1 MRLMRV
7 RLSSFVLI
15 FVLTVAGGVGVA
27 RAQSADAGKPAIGKP
42 ATTGFALKKP
52 VFGGACPN
60 CPWGAM
66 AIVVKQALAH
76 YGWDV
81 QICWSCA
88 GGARAARLMAA
99 AVIAPPPPNPTAD
112 SLPTPPGRIDFGA
125 TGAQFLWWAY
135 QGTHDFEKDPE
146 GPRKNL
152 RIIAN
157 IQDPQWMLVAVKKD
171 SGITDLKQILEK
183 KMPVQIMASG
193 TGGLVT
199 PAILDYYGL
208 TKEKVEAIGGK
219 LMTNA
224 PVAERAKLDVI
235 IGFGTIDNAP
245 EYNIWYD
252 VSQRLDLK
260 YLELPKD
267 LRDKLEKDFDLE
279 EQEVPEGLL
288 RGVDRRIPAVARTGT
303 VIYGRTDMPDDFT
316 YLVAK
321 AIDENQGLL
330 QWSNMNFSYNRY
342 AVWKAYGVPLAPG
355 AAKYYKE
362 RGYMK

>member
-1 MRLMRV
+1 MRFI
-7 RLSSFVLI
+7 RLAILSASLVL
-15 FVLTVAGGVGVA
+15 VTCVAGDVSSA
-27 RAQSADAGKPAIGKP
+27 HAQSPGAAK
-42 ATTGFALKKP
+42 TGFAVKKP
-52 VFGGACPN
+52 VFGGACVS

-66 AIVVKQALAH
+66 AIVVKKALAP

-99 AVIAPPPPNPTAD
+99 GVMAPPPANPTPD
-112 SLPTPPGRIDFGA
+112 SPPTPPGVIDFGA

-135 QGTHDFEKDPE
+135 QGTHDFAKDPE

-157 IQDPQWMLVAVKKD
+157 IQDPQYMLVAVKAD
-171 SGITDLKQILEK
+171 SGITDLRQIPEK
-183 KMPVQIMASG
+183 KLPVRIMAS
-193 TGGLVT
+193 TVGGLVT

-208 TKEKVEAIGGK
+208 TKEAVAANGGQ
-219 LMTNA
+219 LMTSA
-224 PVAERAKLDVI
+224 PVAERSKLDVI

-267 LRDKLEKDFDLE
+267 LREKLEKEFDLE
-279 EQEVPEGLL
+279 EQGIPEGLL

-303 VIYGRTDMPDDFT
+303 VIYGRTDMPDDFAYT
-316 YLVAK
+316 VAK
-321 AIDENQGLL
+321 AMDEHQELL
-330 QWSNMNFSYNRY
+330 QWSNMAFSYNWHT
-342 AVWKAYGVPLAPG
+342 VWKAYGVPLHPG
-355 AAKYYKE
+355 AARYYKE